1 MITKSIFEKI
11 IDREIPAKI
20 LFEDELCIAI
30 EDIEPQAPIHILI
43 IPKKKIA
50 RIELADEADAPIL
63 GHLLLTARKLAK
75 LQNLDAGFRIVINNG
90 SDGGESVPHLHVHL
104 LGGRQMK
111 WPPG

>member
-1 MITKSIFEKI
+1 VITKSIFEKI

-50 RIELADEADAPIL
+50 RIELADEADAPTL

-75 LQNLDAGFRIVINNG
+75 LQNLDAGFRIVINKG